1 MVRVAL
7 EMVLTSVDMLGND
20 IPKGTIKHSRNG
32 VLERLSSC
40 SGCGSSSKARAVE
53 QGACELRLSTPQ
65 AFRQYE
71 A

>member
-7 EMVLTSVDMLGND
+7 EMVLTSVDMLSND
-20 IPKGTIKHSRNG
+20 IPKGTVEHARDG
-32 VLERLSSC
+32 VVERLSSC
-40 SGCGSSSKARAVE
+40 SGCGSPSKARAVE

-65 AFRQYE
+65 AFGQYE